1 MGPRGKFCWDLTL
14 PEDQEVV
21 CGPKLGRNRGGG
33 SREELSNPNRLV
45 THTDLVEM
53 QILAQEVG
61 LEPEILHS

>member
-1 MGPRGKFCWDLTL
+1 MGQSWAETEGEGAGK
-14 PEDQEVV
+14 
-21 CGPKLGRNRGGG
+21 
-33 SREELSNPNRLV
+33 SLSNPNRLV